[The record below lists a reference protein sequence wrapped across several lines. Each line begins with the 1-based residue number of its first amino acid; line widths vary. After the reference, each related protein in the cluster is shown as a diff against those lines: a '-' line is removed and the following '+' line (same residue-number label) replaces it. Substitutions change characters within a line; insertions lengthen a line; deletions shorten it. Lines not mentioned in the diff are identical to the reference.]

1 MKLKRK
7 SDIEHLSDIEQED
20 NLVHN
25 GTFSPIAMPMVRRAY
40 PKLFA
45 DVLVSVVPQDPKK
58 YNSPKLNPKKQKF
71 IHKHK

>member
-25 GTFSPIAMPMVRRAY
+25 GSFGTIAMPMVRRAY

-45 DVLVSVVPQDPKK
+45 DVLVSVVPKDPK
-58 YNSPKLNPKKQKF
+58 NI
-71 IHKHK
+71 IHPS

>member
-20 NLVHN
+20 NLVYN
-25 GTFSPIAMPMVRRAY
+25 GTFSPIAMPLVRRAY

-45 DVLVSVVPQDPKK
+45 AGLVSVVPTDPKK
-58 YNSPKLNPKKQKF
+58 YNSPKLNPKKQKY
-71 IHKHK
+71 IHRHR

>member
-25 GTFSPIAMPMVRRAY
+25 GPIAMPMVRRAY
-40 PKLFA
+40 PKLFD

-58 YNSPKLNPKKQKF
+58 YHSPKLNPRKQKY
-71 IHKHK
+71 IHR